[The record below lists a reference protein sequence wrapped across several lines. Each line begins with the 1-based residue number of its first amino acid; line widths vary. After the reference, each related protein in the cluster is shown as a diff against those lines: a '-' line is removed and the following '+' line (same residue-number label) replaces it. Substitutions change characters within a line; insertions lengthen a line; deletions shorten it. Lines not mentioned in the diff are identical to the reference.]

1 VAWQRVDGIVL
12 LDKPAGITSN
22 AALQRVRRLYAARK
36 AGHTGSLDP
45 LATGMLPLCLGEATK
60 FAGHLLDADK
70 SYQVRLRFGIRTDTG
85 DADGQVV
92 VADGRAAVDPAELV
106 VALAAFRGDIQQVP
120 PMFSA
125 LKHGGRRLHELA
137 RRGETVH
144 RPARPVR
151 IHELEVVT
159 PDPASPE
166 LLVRCS
172 KGTYIRSLVEDL
184 AAALGTCAHVTAL
197 RRLAVAPFPA
207 EAVVSL
213 DTLAAAADAG
223 QLDQYLLPIDAGL
236 AGWPRIS
243 LSAGDAGLLQ
253 SGRVVPA
260 GGTAG
265 EGPGCVYG
273 PDGEFLGVGDVTP
286 DGLLVPRRLRAA

>member
-1 VAWQRVDGIVL
+1 VDGILL

-45 LATGMLPLCLGEATK
+45 LATGMLPLCFGESTK

-92 VADGRAAVDPAELV
+92 VADGRDMVEADEL
-106 VALAAFRGDIQQVP
+106 ATAIAAFRGDILQVP

-125 LKHGGRRLHELA
+125 LKHAGRRLHELA
-137 RRGETVH
+137 RRGESVD

-151 IHELEVVT
+151 IHELTVVSAHPT
-159 PDPASPE
+159 SPE

-197 RRLAVAPFPA
+197 RRLAVEPFSPDGMI
-207 EAVVSL
+207 SL
-213 DTLAAAADAG
+213 ETLTAAADAND
-223 QLDQYLLPIDAGL
+223 LDRYLLPIDAGL
-236 AGWPRIS
+236 AAWPRIR
-243 LSAGDAGLLQ
+243 LSASDAGLLQ
-253 SGRVVPA
+253 SGRPVAA
-260 GGTAG
+260 GSLAG
-265 EGPGCVYG
+265 EGPGCLYG
-273 PDGEFLGVGDVTP
+273 PGGEFLGVGEVTR
-286 DGLLVPRRLRAA
+286 DGRLVPRRLRAA